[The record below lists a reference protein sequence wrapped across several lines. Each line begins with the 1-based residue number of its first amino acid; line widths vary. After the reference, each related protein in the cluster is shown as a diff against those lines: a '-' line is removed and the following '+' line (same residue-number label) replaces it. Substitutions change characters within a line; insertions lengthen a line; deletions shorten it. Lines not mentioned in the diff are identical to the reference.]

1 MKLLRKILA
10 LFRRERL
17 EADMAEEMREHLE
30 RRVDANL
37 AAGMTAEEARYAA
50 RRQFGGAEQLKEA
63 AREERSW
70 VWLEQF
76 VRDLRFALR
85 SLLKAPGFTAVTLLT
100 LALGMGATTAIFT
113 VANALLL
120 RPLPGQQPE
129 QLVVV
134 AMPFRRPGTAQPIS
148 LRLYEQFRART
159 RSLSDLCLISAY
171 GSVRPLVAPG
181 ATAPEFVQVEF
192 VSGNF
197 FSVLGSPA
205 TLGRTLLPD
214 DDRRGQPQA
223 VVVLSH
229 GFWQRQ
235 FGSDPTI
242 IGKAVQIEKILFTV
256 VGVAA
261 RGFFGI
267 EFGDVWCPLHAAPL
281 LDPEQPPPGEDE
293 ELGLPIGRLR
303 PGASRA
309 QAQAELD
316 VIFQQDLARLAA
328 GKNLND
334 PRMREQFVG
343 RTLKV
348 LSGTSGVRLGY
359 SPRDQSLVFLLAAVG
374 VVLLVACCNVAGL
387 SLARNA
393 WRQRELAVRA
403 ALGASRSRL
412 VRLLLGESLLLT
424 LIGGGAGLLVAQWG
438 TTWLAAY
445 LPVTGDGLD
454 LTPDVRVLGFSLL
467 LTLGTG
473 IACGLLPAWQS
484 SRVDLTTATKNQ
496 SHTLSGRS
504 SQTLNR
510 AVVVAQIALSFALLT
525 VAGLLTRSLQNLR
538 TIDTGF
544 PRENLTLFT
553 VDLGREYAGP
563 RGAALY
569 QSILT
574 ELETLPGVRAATM
587 ATSELLVSRG
597 GQARVNVPGYVAES
611 DELPGARFFA
621 VGPRF
626 FATLGL
632 PLRVGRDFNARD
644 FAARTTEAAVINET
658 MAREFFGEANP
669 LGRTFKWGRRTFEI
683 VGVAQDT
690 RAYDDVYLDTLRIFY
705 VPFLGGDPDE
715 MQTMQFDVRTA
726 HHAAIASS
734 IHELVRRLAPEARLR
749 DLTTAS
755 AAVEQVLVRE
765 RALAQLSGFFS
776 AFALFLVGL
785 GLYGLLAQGVARR
798 THEIGVRM
806 ALGAQVRDVV
816 SLILKQGVGL
826 VLVGGGLGLAG
837 AIGITRLLGGFLYGI
852 APNDPLA
859 LAVAAA
865 ALLAIALLAC
875 WLPARR
881 ATKVDPMVALRSE

>member
-1 MKLLRKILA
+1 MSNLRLA
-10 LFRRERL
+10 F
-17 EADMAEEMREHLE
+17 
-30 RRVDANL
+30 
-37 AAGMTAEEARYAA
+37 
-50 RRQFGGAEQLKEA
+50 
-63 AREERSW
+63 
-70 VWLEQF
+70 
-76 VRDLRFALR
+76 R
-85 SLLKAPGFTAVTLLT
+85 SLAKAPGFTAVTLLT
-100 LALGMGATTAIFT
+100 LALGMGATTAMFT

-120 RPLPGQQPE
+120 RPLPGRQPE
-129 QLVVV
+129 ELVVI

-148 LRLYEQFRART
+148 LRLYEQFRTRT
-159 RSLSDLCLISAY
+159 RTLSDLCLISAY
-171 GSVRPLVAPG
+171 GSVRPLVASG

-205 TLGRTLLPD
+205 ALGRTLLPD

-229 GFWQRQ
+229 GFWQRH
-235 FGSDPTI
+235 FGSDPAIVGQT
-242 IGKAVQIEKILFTV
+242 VRIEKIPFTV

-261 RGFFGI
+261 RGFFGV
-267 EFGDVWCPLHAAPL
+267 EFGDVWCPLHTAPL
-281 LDPEQPPPGEDE
+281 LDPEQPPPDEDE

-316 VIFQQDLARLAA
+316 VIFQQDLARRAE
-328 GKNLND
+328 GRNLND
-334 PRMREQFVG
+334 PSNRQQFIG
-343 RTLKV
+343 RTLQV
-348 LSGTSGVRLGY
+348 LPGTSGVRLGY
-359 SPRDQSLVFLLAAVG
+359 SPRDQSIVFLLAAVG

-424 LIGGGAGLLVAQWG
+424 LIGGGAGLLLAQWG

-445 LPVTGDGLD
+445 LPVTGGDGLD
-454 LTPDVRVLGFSLL
+454 LTPDGRVLGFSFL

-473 IACGLLPAWQS
+473 IACGLLPAWRS

-504 SQTLNR
+504 NQTLNR

-525 VAGLLTRSLQNLR
+525 VAGLFTRSLQNLR
-538 TIDTGF
+538 TLDTGF
-544 PRENLTLFT
+544 PREDLTLFT

-587 ATSELLVSRG
+587 ATSELLLRRG
-597 GQARVNVPGYVAES
+597 GQARVEVPGYVADS
-611 DELPGARFFA
+611 AELPGALFVA

-626 FATLGL
+626 FATLSL
-632 PLRVGRDFNARD
+632 PLRLGRDINAQD
-644 FAARTTEAAVINET
+644 FSARTTEVAVINET
-658 MAREFFGEANP
+658 MAREFFGEGNP

-683 VGVAQDT
+683 VGVAKDS
-690 RAYDDVYLDTLRIFY
+690 RAYGEVRSDSLRTFY
-705 VPFLGGDPDE
+705 VPFLGGEPDE

-726 HHAAIASS
+726 NHAAIAGS
-734 IHELVRRLAPEARLR
+734 IHDLVRRIAPEARLR
-749 DLTTAS
+749 NLLTAS
-755 AAVEQVLVRE
+755 ATVEQALVRE
-765 RALAQLSGFFS
+765 RALAQLSGFFGG
-776 AFALFLVGL
+776 FALFLVGL

-816 SLILKQGVGL
+816 SLILKQGIGL
-826 VLVGGGLGLAG
+826 VLVGGALGLAV
-837 AIGITRLLGGFLYGI
+837 AIGITRLLSGFLYGI
-852 APNDPLA
+852 APNDPFT
-859 LAVAAA
+859 LAVAMA

-881 ATKVDPMVALRSE
+881 ATKVDPMTALRAE

>member
-1 MKLLRKILA
+1 ML
-10 LFRRERL
+10 
-17 EADMAEEMREHLE
+17 H
-30 RRVDANL
+30 
-37 AAGMTAEEARYAA
+37 
-50 RRQFGGAEQLKEA
+50 
-63 AREERSW
+63 
-70 VWLEQF
+70 
-76 VRDLRFALR
+76 DLRFALR
-85 SLLKAPGFTAVTLLT
+85 SLAKSPGFTAVTLLT

-120 RPLPGQQPE
+120 RRLPVRQPE

-134 AMPFRRPGTAQPIS
+134 VLPLRPGTAQPIS
-148 LRLYEQFRART
+148 LRLYEQFHARA
-159 RSLSDLCLISAY
+159 RSLSDLALVSAY

-181 ATAPEFVQVEF
+181 ATAPEFAQVEF

-205 TLGRTLLPD
+205 ALGRTLRPD
-214 DDRRGQPQA
+214 DDRRGQPQT

-229 GFWQRQ
+229 GFWQRH
-235 FGSDPTI
+235 FGADPAI
-242 IGKAVQIEKILFTV
+242 IGKTVRIEKVIFTV

-261 RGFFGI
+261 PGFFGL

-316 VIFQQDLARLAA
+316 VIFQQDLARLAE
-328 GKNLND
+328 GRNLSD
-334 PRMREQFVG
+334 PNTRQAFIG
-343 RTLKV
+343 RTLQV
-348 LSGTSGVRLGY
+348 QSGASGVHLGH
-359 SPRDQSLVFLLAAVG
+359 SLRDQFQPAIAFLLAAVG
-374 VVLLVACCNVAGL
+374 VVLLVACCNIAGL

-424 LIGGGAGLLVAQWG
+424 LAGGSAGLLLAQWG

-445 LPVTGDGLD
+445 LPATGDGLD
-454 LTPDVRVLGFSLL
+454 LTPDGRVLGFSFL

-484 SRVDLTTATKNQ
+484 SRVDLATATKNQ
-496 SHTLSGRS
+496 SHTFSGRS
-504 SQTLNR
+504 NQTLNR
-510 AVVVAQIALSFALLT
+510 AVVIAQIALSFALLT
-525 VAGLLTRSLQNLR
+525 VAGLFTRSLQNLR
-538 TIDTGF
+538 TIDSGF
-544 PRENLTLFT
+544 PREDLTLFT
-553 VDLGREYAGP
+553 VDPGKAYSGP
-563 RGAALY
+563 SSVALY
-569 QSILT
+569 QSIRT
-574 ELETLPGVRAATM
+574 ELEALPGVRAVTM
-587 ATSELLVSRG
+587 ARSELLLSRG
-597 GQARVNVPGYVAES
+597 LNGRISVPGYVAGP
-611 DELPGARFFA
+611 DEATSARMID

-632 PLRVGRDFNARD
+632 PLRSGRDINAQD
-644 FAARTTEAAVINET
+644 FGSRKTEAVVINET
-658 MAREFFGEANP
+658 MARHYFGDANP
-669 LGRTFKWGRRTFEI
+669 LGRTFKVDSRSFEI
-683 VGVAQDT
+683 VGVAK
-690 RAYDDVYLDTLRIFY
+690 DVRDYEDVRTSPSPTFY
-705 VPFLGGDPDE
+705 VPFVARNPDDS
-715 MQTMQFDVRTA
+715 QTMQFDVRTA
-726 HHAAIASS
+726 HHAAVAGS
-734 IHELVRRLAPEARLR
+734 IRAIVRRLAPEARVF

-755 AAVEQVLVRE
+755 SVVEHVLVRE

-776 AFALFLVGL
+776 VFALCLVGL

-816 SLILKQGVGL
+816 SLIMKQGVGL
-826 VLVGGGLGLAG
+826 ALLGCGLGFAG
-837 AIGITRLLGGFLYGI
+837 ALVTSRFLGAFLYGI
-852 APNDPLA
+852 TPADPLTFV
-859 LAVAAA
+859 LA
-865 ALLAIALLAC
+865 ALLMLGVAAVAC

-881 ATKVDPMVALRSE
+881 ATKVDPLVALRAE